1 MIFPRFVY
9 RSGKS
14 YRLAKDSTEYQSLI
28 SDGWFDSVPAAKG
41 ENIEQPKKPEEKA
54 TEESPRTRL
63 EAQAAAAGVKIDK
76 RWTDKRIAAIL
87 ERINKN
93 GMD

>member
-28 SDGWFDSVPAAKG
+28 ADGWFDSVPAAK
-41 ENIEQPKKPEEKA
+41 EQKQEQPKQPEQKA
-54 TEESPRTRL
+54 TEESPRAIL
-63 EAQAAAAGVKIDK
+63 EARAAASGVKIDK
-76 RWTDKRIAAIL
+76 RWTDKRIIAIL